1 MSEELM
7 LLTNGTEKESPK
19 PNHYVDDPSFIREE
33 ETPEAREKQFKEM
46 QRSMRPGYVRLR
58 SMEEIYDTVYVKR
71 NPIVEGLI
79 EGGTIILSGAAKV
92 GKSFLALQLA
102 YCVSQGM
109 PFLGFKTNKTGV
121 IYFALE
127 DVESRLQKR
136 MQSMFGLEPVPDLY
150 FATEAGYIGGGFED
164 QLQTALYE
172 HPDIG
177 LVIIDVMQK
186 VRDPKEQSS
195 YNADYD
201 FVGALKKLADQ
212 TGVCLVLVH
221 HTRKSADKDIF
232 NMVSGSMGVT
242 GSVDGTMVLYKV
254 DRADD
259 RAMLAIV
266 GRDTQDK
273 KLMLARAMSSPQWQL
288 LYEEQTLY
296 GYKPPDKVLIAIA
309 ALLTKERP
317 LWIGTADALVH
328 ESGVSMKP
336 NALSRYL
343 GSHVTELKKDYFIE
357 FVTGRTHEG
366 RSVKLYYEPPVEE
379 SSEKEDEKHGNTMV

>member
-46 QRSMRPGYVRLR
+46 QRSMRP
-58 SMEEIYDTVYVKR
+58 
-71 NPIVEGLI
+71 
-79 EGGTIILSGAAKV
+79 
-92 GKSFLALQLA
+92 
-102 YCVSQGM
+102 
-109 PFLGFKTNKTGV
+109 
-121 IYFALE
+121 
-127 DVESRLQKR
+127 
-136 MQSMFGLEPVPDLY
+136 
-150 FATEAGYIGGGFED
+150 
-164 QLQTALYE
+164 
-172 HPDIG
+172 
-177 LVIIDVMQK
+177 
-186 VRDPKEQSS
+186 
-195 YNADYD
+195 
-201 FVGALKKLADQ
+201 
-212 TGVCLVLVH
+212 
-221 HTRKSADKDIF
+221 
-232 NMVSGSMGVT
+232 
-242 GSVDGTMVLYKV
+242 
-254 DRADD
+254 
-259 RAMLAIV
+259 
-266 GRDTQDK
+266 
-273 KLMLARAMSSPQWQL
+273 
-288 LYEEQTLY
+288 

-379 SSEKEDEKHGNTMV
+379 LSEKEDEKHGNTMV

>member
-1 MSEELM
+1 M
-7 LLTNGTEKESPK
+7 
-19 PNHYVDDPSFIREE
+19 
-33 ETPEAREKQFKEM
+33 
-46 QRSMRPGYVRLR
+46 
-58 SMEEIYDTVYVKR
+58 
-71 NPIVEGLI
+71 
-79 EGGTIILSGAAKV
+79 
-92 GKSFLALQLA
+92 
-102 YCVSQGM
+102 
-109 PFLGFKTNKTGV
+109 
-121 IYFALE
+121 
-127 DVESRLQKR
+127 
-136 MQSMFGLEPVPDLY
+136 
-150 FATEAGYIGGGFED
+150 
-164 QLQTALYE
+164 
-172 HPDIG
+172 
-177 LVIIDVMQK
+177 
-186 VRDPKEQSS
+186 RDPKEQSS

-242 GSVDGTMVLYKV
+242 GSADGTMVLYKV

-273 KLMLARAMSSPQWQL
+273 KLMLARATSSPKWQL